1 MELKLPFQRA
11 PFIKPSASPAIYQMR
26 CKVYTLVKRYEKCI
40 MRFQTMVEEK
50 HVYEFA
56 SILQGYPFVT
66 PSGKF
71 VFSEPVKAAIMQ
83 AVNPNDVKVVGAIES
98 IKEGTVVEVVFV
110 RKELNEQFDD

>member
-1 MELKLPFQRA
+1 MELKLPFSRA

-40 MRFQTMVEEK
+40 LRFQTMVEEK

-71 VFSEPVKAAIMQ
+71 VYSDPVKAAILQ
-83 AVNPNDVKVVGAIES
+83 AVSPNDVDVHAAIET
-98 IKEGTVVEVVFV
+98 IKEGTVVEVIFV
-110 RKELNEQFDD
+110 RKELNERFDG

>member
-1 MELKLPFQRA
+1 MELKLPFARA
-11 PFIKPSASPAIYQMR
+11 PFIKPSASPAIYAMR
-26 CKVYTLVKRYEKCI
+26 VKVYTLVKRYEKCI
-40 MRFQTMVEEK
+40 MRFQTTVEEK

-71 VFSEPVKAAIMQ
+71 VYSEPVKAALMQ
-83 AVNPNDVKVVGAIES
+83 AVNPNDVDVFAAIEQ

-110 RKELNEQFDD
+110 RKELNGQSS

>member
-1 MELKLPFQRA
+1 MELKLPFAPA
-11 PFIKPSASPAIYQMR
+11 PFIKPSASPAIYAMR
-26 CKVYTLVKRYEKCI
+26 VKVYTLVKRYEKCI

-71 VFSEPVKAAIMQ
+71 VWSEPVKAALTQ
-83 AVNPNDVKVVGAIES
+83 AVNPNDVDVVGAIEQ
-98 IKEGTVVEVVFV
+98 IKDGTVVEVVFV
-110 RKELNEQFDD
+110 RKELDGRAS